1 MQRFREFARG
11 NDIVYLDGETEYLK
25 DGVLFIGANGW
36 YNFCVGFPTYSSER
50 SRAVWREQMDAVRIR
65 FDRGPATY
73 AWKQGGLL
81 YKKFLET
88 EQRREVKTSL
98 VGFRRGP
105 WLSMIDNRDF

>member
-1 MQRFREFARG
+1 MTVGQGTQRFRELARA
-11 NDIVYLDGETEYLK
+11 NDIVYLDEETEYLK

-65 FDRGPATY
+65 FDRRPATY

-88 EQRREVKTSL
+88 EQRR
-98 VGFRRGP
+98 
-105 WLSMIDNRDF
+105 